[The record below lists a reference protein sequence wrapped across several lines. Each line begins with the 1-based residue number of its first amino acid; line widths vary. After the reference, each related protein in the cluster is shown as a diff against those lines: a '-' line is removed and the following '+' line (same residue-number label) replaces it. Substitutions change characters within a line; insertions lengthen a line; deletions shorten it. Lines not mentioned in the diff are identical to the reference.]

1 MIRVTLPK
9 LALPLAFIASLTTTP
24 ALADVESY
32 AIDKDHTSI
41 VFNVNH
47 MGFSTFVGEFTDF
60 DGAISFDRED
70 PSKSSVDFT
79 IDLKSVE
86 TNVPKLDEHLQ
97 SPDFFD
103 VGQFPSATFKSTAIE
118 VTAANTAKITGDLSL
133 HGVTKPVTLN
143 VTLNKADKHPFF
155 DAYVA
160 GFTGS
165 ATVTRTDFGINTY
178 APAVGEQVEILI
190 NLEGHRQ

>member
-1 MIRVTLPK
+1 MIRASLTKFV
-9 LALPLAFIASLTTTP
+9 LPLAFAVGLTATP

-70 PSKSSVDFT
+70 PSKSSVTFT
-79 IDLKSVE
+79 IDMKSVE

-97 SPDFFD
+97 SADFFD
-103 VGQFPSATFKSTAIE
+103 VAKFPTATFKSTAIE
-118 VTAANTAKITGDLSL
+118 VTGDNTAKITGDLSL
-133 HGVTKPVTLN
+133 HGVTKPVTLT
-143 VTLNKADKHPFF
+143 VTLNKAAKHPFF

-165 ATVTRTDFGINTY
+165 ATVTRTEFGIKTY
-178 APAVGEQVEILI
+178 APAVGDQVDILI
-190 NLEGHRQ
+190 NLEGTRQ